1 MRTAR
6 GVAFASLL
14 AALCAATAM
23 PADAGRQTPGLQ
35 VALKS
40 RGLYHGAI
48 DGIPGPLTR
57 RAIRVFQKRNGL
69 VVDGVPGPRTRAKLG
84 RLGRPLFGTRPMR
97 RGMVGWD
104 VSVLQFLL
112 ARRGVATGGID
123 GIFGW
128 GTRRAVRRFQA
139 RAGLHV
145 DGIAGPV
152 TRKALVRNVMRRARG
167 YRYSTATSADI
178 RWALGY
184 WSRRYG
190 VSTSL
195 VRALAWMESGNQPN
209 VVSPV
214 GARGVMQVMP
224 ATHRFVERVLV
235 GNRIPRTAGGNIRVG
250 VLYLRHM
257 LRLFGWNKRLALAAY
272 YQGPRAVRRFGLFR
286 ESRVYVRT
294 ILALERNLF
303 A

>member
-6 GVAFASLL
+6 CVVFASLL

-84 RLGRPLFGTRPMR
+84 RLGRPLFGARPMR

-128 GTRRAVRRFQA
+128 GTQRAVRRFQA

-152 TRKALVRNVMRRARG
+152 TRGALVRNVMRRASG

-257 LRLFGWNKRLALAAY
+257 LRLFGWDKRLALGAY
-272 YQGPRAVRRFGLFR
+272 YQGPRAVRRYGLFR
-286 ESRVYVRT
+286 ESRHYVRT

>member
-14 AALCAATAM
+14 AALAAATAM

-40 RGLYHGAI
+40 RGLYAGPI
-48 DGIPGPLTR
+48 DGIAGPMTK
-57 RAIRVFQKRNGL
+57 RAIRVFQKRHGL
-69 VVDGVPGPRTRAKLG
+69 AVDGVPGPRTRAKLG
-84 RLGRPLFGTRPMR
+84 RLGRPLFGTRLMR

-123 GIFGW
+123 GAFGW
-128 GTRRAVRRFQA
+128 GTKRAVRRYQA
-139 RAGLHV
+139 RVGLHA
-145 DGIAGPV
+145 DGIVGPV
-152 TRKALVRNVMRRARG
+152 TRKALVSGASRRVTGHR
-167 YRYSTATSADI
+167 RSTAGPTAI

-209 VVSPV
+209 VVSSV

-224 ATHRFVERVLV
+224 ATHRFVGRVLV
-235 GNRIPRTAGGNIRVG
+235 GNRIPRSAGGNIRVG

-257 LRLFGWNKRLALAAY
+257 LRIFNWNKRLALAAY
-272 YQGPRAVRRFGLFR
+272 YQGPRAVRSYGLFR

-294 ILALERNLF
+294 ILALERNMF

>member
-1 MRTAR
+1 MRSAR
-6 GVAFASLL
+6 GAAFASLL
-14 AALCAATAM
+14 AVLAAVTAM

-40 RGLYHGAI
+40 RGLYAGPI
-48 DGIPGPLTR
+48 DGIAGPMTR

-84 RLGRPLFGTRPMR
+84 RLGRPLFGTRLMR

-104 VSVLQFLL
+104 VSVLQYLL

-123 GIFGW
+123 GMFGW
-128 GTRRAVRRFQA
+128 GTKRAVRRYQA
-139 RAGLHV
+139 RVGLHV
-145 DGIAGPV
+145 DGIVGPV
-152 TRKALVRNVMRRARG
+152 TRKALVRGPVRRVTGHR
-167 YRYSTATSADI
+167 RSTASPAAI
-178 RWALGY
+178 RWALGH

-195 VRALAWMESGNQPN
+195 VRALAWMESGNQPH
-209 VVSPV
+209 VVSAV

-235 GNRIPRTAGGNIRVG
+235 GKRIPHSAGGNIQVG
-250 VLYLRHM
+250 ILYLRHM
-257 LRLFGWNKRLALAAY
+257 LRLFNWNKRLALAAY
-272 YQGPRAVRRFGLFR
+272 YQGPKAVRRYGLFR
-286 ESRVYVRT
+286 ESRVYVRA
-294 ILALERNLF
+294 ILALERNMF

>member
-152 TRKALVRNVMRRARG
+152 TRKALVRNVIRRARG

-257 LRLFGWNKRLALAAY
+257 LTLFGWNKRLALAAY

>member
-6 GVAFASLL
+6 GVVFASLL
-14 AALCAATAM
+14 AALAAATAM

-40 RGLYHGAI
+40 RGLYAGPI
-48 DGIPGPLTR
+48 DGIAGPMTR

-69 VVDGVPGPRTRAKLG
+69 LVDGVPGPRTRAKLG
-84 RLGRPLFGTRPMR
+84 RLGRPLFGTRLMR

-123 GIFGW
+123 GVFGW
-128 GTRRAVRRFQA
+128 NTKRAVRRFQA

-152 TRKALVRNVMRRARG
+152 TRMALVRNVVQRARG
-167 YRYSTATSADI
+167 YGPSRAGPADV

-209 VVSPV
+209 VVSV
-214 GARGVMQVMP
+214 AGARGVMQVMP

-235 GNRIPRTAGGNIRVG
+235 GNRVPRSAGGNIRVG

-257 LRLFGWNKRLALAAY
+257 LRIFNWNTRLALAAY
-272 YQGPRAVRRFGLFR
+272 YQGPRAVRRYGLFR

-294 ILALERNLF
+294 ILALERNMF

>member
-14 AALCAATAM
+14 AALAAATAM

-35 VALKS
+35 VALKA
-40 RGLYHGAI
+40 RGLYAGPI
-48 DGIPGPLTR
+48 DGIAGPMTR
-57 RAIRVFQKRNGL
+57 RAIRSFQKRNGL
-69 VVDGVPGPRTRAKLG
+69 LVDGVPGPRTRAKLG
-84 RLGRPLFGTRPMR
+84 RLGRPLFATRLMR

-112 ARRGVATGGID
+112 ARRGVSTGGID
-123 GIFGW
+123 GIFGP
-128 GTRRAVRRFQA
+128 GTQRALRRYQGRV
-139 RAGLHV
+139 GLHV
-145 DGIAGPV
+145 DGVAGPV
-152 TRKALVRNVMRRARG
+152 TRKALVKGAIHRVTGHRR
-167 YRYSTATSADI
+167 STASPAAI

-184 WSRRYG
+184 WSRRFG

-209 VVSPV
+209 VVSAV

-224 ATHRFVERVLV
+224 ATHRFVEHVLV
-235 GNRIPRTAGGNIRVG
+235 GKRIPHSAGGNIQVG
-250 VLYLRHM
+250 ILYLRHM
-257 LRLFGWNKRLALAAY
+257 LRLFNWNKRLALAAY
-272 YQGPRAVRRFGLFR
+272 YQGPKAVRRYGLFR
-286 ESRVYVRT
+286 ESRVYVRA
-294 ILALERNLF
+294 ILALERTMF

>member
-6 GVAFASLL
+6 CVAFASLL

-35 VALKS
+35 VALKA
-40 RGLYHGAI
+40 RGLYAGPI
-48 DGIPGPLTR
+48 DGIAGPMTR
-57 RAIRVFQKRNGL
+57 RGVRVFQKRNGL
-69 VVDGVPGPRTRAKLG
+69 VVDGVAGPRTRAKLG
-84 RLGRPLFGTRPMR
+84 RLGRPLFGKRPMR
-97 RGMVGWD
+97 RGLVGWD

-123 GIFGW
+123 GVFGW
-128 GTRRAVRRFQA
+128 RTARAVKRFQA

-152 TRKALVRNVMRRARG
+152 TRKALVRGVMRRARG
-167 YRYSTATSADI
+167 YSRSTASPAAI

-195 VRALAWMESGNQPN
+195 VRAVAWMESGNQPN
-209 VVSPV
+209 VVSPA

-235 GNRIPRTAGGNIRVG
+235 GERIPRTVGGNIKAG

-272 YQGPRAVRRFGLFR
+272 YQGPRAVRRHGLFR
-286 ESRVYVRT
+286 ESRWYVRT
-294 ILALERNLF
+294 ILSIERTMF

>member
-14 AALCAATAM
+14 AALAAATAM

-40 RGLYHGAI
+40 RGLYAGPI
-48 DGIPGPLTR
+48 DGIAGPMTR

-69 VVDGVPGPRTRAKLG
+69 AVDGVPGPRTRAKLG
-84 RLGRPLFGTRPMR
+84 RLGRPLFGTRLMR

-112 ARRGVATGGID
+112 VRRGVATGGID
-123 GIFGW
+123 GVFGW
-128 GTRRAVRRFQA
+128 GTKRAVRRYQA
-139 RAGLHV
+139 RVGLHV
-145 DGIAGPV
+145 DGIVGPV
-152 TRKALVRNVMRRARG
+152 TQKALVSGASRRVTGHRQ
-167 YRYSTATSADI
+167 SAAGPNAI

-209 VVSPV
+209 VVSAS

-235 GNRIPRTAGGNIRVG
+235 GHRIPRSAGGNIRVG

-257 LRLFGWNKRLALAAY
+257 LRLFNWNRRLALAAY
-272 YQGPRAVRRFGLFR
+272 YQGPRAVRRYGLFR
-286 ESRVYVRT
+286 ESRVYVRA
-294 ILALERNLF
+294 ILSIERNMF

>member
-57 RAIRVFQKRNGL
+57 RATRVFQKRNGL

-286 ESRVYVRT
+286 ESRHYVRT

>member
-14 AALCAATAM
+14 AALAAATAM

-40 RGLYHGAI
+40 RGLYAGPI
-48 DGIPGPLTR
+48 DGIAGPMTR

-69 VVDGVPGPRTRAKLG
+69 LVDGVPGPRTRAKLG
-84 RLGRPLFGTRPMR
+84 RLGRPLFGTRLMR
-97 RGMVGWD
+97 RGMTGWD

-123 GIFGW
+123 GVFGW
-128 GTRRAVRRFQA
+128 GTKRAVRRYQA
-139 RAGLHV
+139 RVGLHA
-145 DGIAGPV
+145 DGIVGPV
-152 TRKALVRNVMRRARG
+152 TRKALVRGASRRVTGHRRSAA
-167 YRYSTATSADI
+167 SPTAV

-209 VVSPV
+209 VVSSA

-235 GNRIPRTAGGNIRVG
+235 GNRIPRSAGGNIRVG

-272 YQGPRAVRRFGLFR
+272 YQGPRAVRRYGLFR

-294 ILALERNLF
+294 ILALERNMF
-303 A
+303 V

>member
-1 MRTAR
+1 MRTVR

-14 AALCAATAM
+14 AALAAATAM

-40 RGLYHGAI
+40 RGLYAGPI
-48 DGIPGPLTR
+48 DGIAGPMTR

-69 VVDGVPGPRTRAKLG
+69 LVDGVPGPRTRAKLG
-84 RLGRPLFGTRPMR
+84 RLGRPLFGTRLMR

-123 GIFGW
+123 GVFGW
-128 GTRRAVRRFQA
+128 GTKRAVRRFQA

-152 TRKALVRNVMRRARG
+152 TRMALVRNVVQRARG
-167 YRYSTATSADI
+167 YRRSRAGPADV

-195 VRALAWMESGNQPN
+195 VRALAWMESGNQPD
-209 VVSPV
+209 VVSDA

-235 GNRIPRTAGGNIRVG
+235 GNRIPRSAGGNIRVG

-257 LRLFGWNKRLALAAY
+257 LRIFNWNKRLALAAY
-272 YQGPRAVRRFGLFR
+272 YQGPRAVRRHGLFR

-294 ILALERNLF
+294 ILALERNMF

>member
-1 MRTAR
+1 MRTVR

-14 AALCAATAM
+14 AALAAATAM

-40 RGLYHGAI
+40 RGLYAGAI
-48 DGIPGPLTR
+48 DGIAGPMTR

-69 VVDGVPGPRTRAKLG
+69 LVDGVPGPRTRAKLG
-84 RLGRPLFGTRPMR
+84 RLGRPLFGTRLMR

-123 GIFGW
+123 GVFGW
-128 GTRRAVRRFQA
+128 GTKRAVRRFQA

-152 TRKALVRNVMRRARG
+152 TRMALVRNVAQRARG
-167 YRYSTATSADI
+167 YRRSRAGPADV

-209 VVSPV
+209 VVSV
-214 GARGVMQVMP
+214 AGARGVMQVMP

-235 GNRIPRTAGGNIRVG
+235 GNRIPHSAGGNIRVG

-257 LRLFGWNKRLALAAY
+257 LRIFNWNTRLMC
-272 YQGPRAVRRFGLFR
+272 
-286 ESRVYVRT
+286 
-294 ILALERNLF
+294 I
-303 A
+303 

>member
-1 MRTAR
+1 MRTVR

-14 AALCAATAM
+14 AALAAATAM

-40 RGLYHGAI
+40 RGLYAGPI
-48 DGIPGPLTR
+48 DGIAGPMTR

-69 VVDGVPGPRTRAKLG
+69 LVDGVPGPRTRAKLG
-84 RLGRPLFGTRPMR
+84 RLGRPLFGTRLMR

-123 GIFGW
+123 GVFGW
-128 GTRRAVRRFQA
+128 GTKRAVRRFQA

-152 TRKALVRNVMRRARG
+152 TRMALVRNVVQRARG
-167 YRYSTATSADI
+167 YRRSRAGPADV

-209 VVSPV
+209 VVSV
-214 GARGVMQVMP
+214 AGARGVMQVMP

-235 GNRIPRTAGGNIRVG
+235 GNRIPRSAGGNIRVG

-257 LRLFGWNKRLALAAY
+257 LRIFDWNKRLALAAY
-272 YQGPRAVRRFGLFR
+272 YQGPRAVRRHGIFR

-294 ILALERNLF
+294 ILALERNMF

>member
-1 MRTAR
+1 MRSAR

-14 AALCAATAM
+14 AVLAAVTAM

-40 RGLYHGAI
+40 RGLYAGPI
-48 DGIPGPLTR
+48 DGIAGPMTR
-57 RAIRVFQKRNGL
+57 RAIRIFQKRNGL

-84 RLGRPLFGTRPMR
+84 RLGRPLFGTRLMR

-123 GIFGW
+123 GVFGW
-128 GTRRAVRRFQA
+128 GTKRAVRRYQA
-139 RAGLHV
+139 RVGLHV
-145 DGIAGPV
+145 DGIVGPV
-152 TRKALVRNVMRRARG
+152 TRKALVRGSVRRVTGHR
-167 YRYSTATSADI
+167 RSTASPAAI

-209 VVSPV
+209 VVSAV

-235 GNRIPRTAGGNIRVG
+235 GKRIPHSTGGNIQVG
-250 VLYLRHM
+250 ILYLRHM
-257 LRLFGWNKRLALAAY
+257 LRLFNWNKRLALAAY
-272 YQGPRAVRRFGLFR
+272 YQGPKAVRRYGLFR
-286 ESRVYVRT
+286 ESRVYVRA
-294 ILALERNLF
+294 ILALERNMF

>member
-6 GVAFASLL
+6 CVAFASLL

-35 VALKS
+35 VALKA
-40 RGLYHGAI
+40 RGLYAGPI
-48 DGIPGPLTR
+48 DGISGPLTKR
-57 RAIRVFQKRNGL
+57 GLRVFQKRHGL
-69 VVDGVPGPRTRAKLG
+69 AVDGVAGPRTRAKLG
-84 RLGRPLFGTRPMR
+84 KLGRPLFGKRLMR
-97 RGMVGWD
+97 QGMVGWD

-123 GIFGW
+123 GVYGW
-128 GTRRAVRRFQA
+128 RTKSAVRRFQA

-145 DGIAGPV
+145 DGIAGHV
-152 TRKALVRNVMRRARG
+152 TRKALVRGVMRKARG
-167 YRYSTATSADI
+167 YSRSTVSPTAIS
-178 RWALGY
+178 WALGY
-184 WSRRYG
+184 WARRYG
-190 VSTSL
+190 VSASL
-195 VRALAWMESGNQPN
+195 VRAVAWMESGNQPN

-235 GNRIPRTAGGNIRVG
+235 GERIPRTAGGNIKAG

-257 LRLFGWNKRLALAAY
+257 LRIFGWNKRLALAAY
-272 YQGPRAVRRFGLFR
+272 YQGPGAVRRYGLFR
-286 ESRVYVRT
+286 ESRWYVRT
-294 ILALERNLF
+294 ILSIERTMF
-303 A
+303 V

>member
-6 GVAFASLL
+6 GVAIASLL

-57 RAIRVFQKRNGL
+57 RGIRVFQRRNGL
-69 VVDGVPGPRTRAKLG
+69 VVDGIPGPRTRAKLG
-84 RLGRPLFGTRPMR
+84 RLGRPLFGRRPMR

-112 ARRGVATGGID
+112 ARRGVATGGVD
-123 GIFGW
+123 GIYGW
-128 GTRRAVRRFQA
+128 GTQRAVRRFQA

-145 DGIAGPV
+145 DGVAGRV
-152 TRKALVRNVMRRARG
+152 TRKALVRGVMRRAYG
-167 YRYSTATSADI
+167 YGHSTASPAAI

-209 VVSPV
+209 VVSPA

-224 ATHRFVERVLV
+224 ATHRFVERVLI
-235 GNRIPRTAGGNIRVG
+235 GNRIPRSAGGNIRVG

-257 LRLFGWNKRLALAAY
+257 LRIFGWNKHLALAAY
-272 YQGPRAVRRFGLFR
+272 YQGPRAVRRYGLFR
-286 ESRVYVRT
+286 ESRWYVRT
-294 ILALERNLF
+294 ILSIERSMF
-303 A
+303 V

>member
-1 MRTAR
+1 MRTVR

-14 AALCAATAM
+14 AALAAATAM

-40 RGLYHGAI
+40 RGLYAGPI
-48 DGIPGPLTR
+48 DGIAGPMTR

-69 VVDGVPGPRTRAKLG
+69 LVDGVPGPRTRAKLG
-84 RLGRPLFGTRPMR
+84 RLGRPLFGTRLMR

-123 GIFGW
+123 GIFGP
-128 GTRRAVRRFQA
+128 GTQRAMRRYQGRV
-139 RAGLHV
+139 GLHV
-145 DGIAGPV
+145 DGVAGPV
-152 TRKALVRNVMRRARG
+152 TRRALVKGAIHRVTGQRR
-167 YRYSTATSADI
+167 STASPAAI

-209 VVSPV
+209 VVSAV

-235 GNRIPRTAGGNIRVG
+235 GKRIPHSAGGNIRVG
-250 VLYLRHM
+250 ILYLRHM
-257 LRLFGWNKRLALAAY
+257 LRLFNWNKRLALAAY
-272 YQGPRAVRRFGLFR
+272 NQGPQAVRRYGLFR
-286 ESRVYVRT
+286 ESRVYIRA
-294 ILALERNLF
+294 ILALERNMF

>member
-14 AALCAATAM
+14 AALVAATAM

-40 RGLYHGAI
+40 RGLYAGPI
-48 DGIPGPLTR
+48 DGIAGPMTR

-69 VVDGVPGPRTRAKLG
+69 LVDGVPGPRTRAKLG
-84 RLGRPLFGTRPMR
+84 RLGRPLFGTRLMR

-104 VSVLQFLL
+104 VSVLQYLL
-112 ARRGVATGGID
+112 ARRGVAAGGMD
-123 GIFGW
+123 GVFGW
-128 GTRRAVRRFQA
+128 GTKRAVRRYQA
-139 RAGLHV
+139 RAGLYP
-145 DGIAGPV
+145 DGIVGPV
-152 TRKALVRNVMRRARG
+152 TRKALVSGPVRRVTGHR
-167 YRYSTATSADI
+167 RSSASPSAI

-184 WSRRYG
+184 WSSRYG

-195 VRALAWMESGNQPN
+195 VRAVAWMESGNQPN
-209 VVSPV
+209 VVSSV

-235 GNRIPRTAGGNIRVG
+235 GNRIPRNAGGNIRVG

-257 LRLFGWNKRLALAAY
+257 LRTFNWNKRLALAAY
-272 YQGPRAVRRFGLFR
+272 YQGPRAVRRYGLFA

-294 ILALERNLF
+294 ILALERNMF

>member
-14 AALCAATAM
+14 AALAAATAM

-35 VALKS
+35 VALKA
-40 RGLYHGAI
+40 RGLYAGPI
-48 DGIPGPLTR
+48 DGIAGPMTK

-69 VVDGVPGPRTRAKLG
+69 AVDGVPGPRTRAKLG
-84 RLGRPLFGTRPMR
+84 RLGRPLFGKRAMR

-104 VSVLQFLL
+104 VSVLQYLL
-112 ARRGVATGGID
+112 ARRGVSTGGID
-123 GIFGW
+123 GSFGR
-128 GTRRAVRRFQA
+128 GTQRALLRYQGRV
-139 RAGLHV
+139 GLHV
-145 DGIAGPV
+145 DGVAGPV
-152 TRKALVRNVMRRARG
+152 TRKALAKGAIGRVTGHRRI
-167 YRYSTATSADI
+167 SASPAAI
-178 RWALGY
+178 RWALGH
-184 WSRRYG
+184 WSRYYG

-209 VVSPV
+209 VVSAV

-235 GNRIPRTAGGNIRVG
+235 GRRIPHSANGNIRVG
-250 VLYLRHM
+250 ILYLRHM
-257 LRLFGWNKRLALAAY
+257 LRLFNWNKRLALAAY
-272 YQGPRAVRRFGLFR
+272 YQGPKAVRRYGLFR
-286 ESRVYVRT
+286 ESRVYVRA
-294 ILALERNLF
+294 ILSLERNSF

>member
-6 GVAFASLL
+6 CVAFASLL
-14 AALCAATAM
+14 AALCAAAAM

-35 VALKS
+35 VALKA
-40 RGLYHGAI
+40 RGLYHGPI
-48 DGIPGPLTR
+48 DGIAGPMTR
-57 RAIRVFQKRNGL
+57 RGIRVFQKRNGL
-69 VVDGVPGPRTRAKLG
+69 VVDGIPGPRTRAKLG
-84 RLGRPLFGTRPMR
+84 RLGRPLFGSRPMR
-97 RGMVGWD
+97 RRMVGWD

-112 ARRGVATGGID
+112 ARRGVAVGGID
-123 GIFGW
+123 GVFGW
-128 GTRRAVRRFQA
+128 RTQRGVKRFQA
-139 RAGLHV
+139 RSGLHV

-152 TRKALVRNVMRRARG
+152 TRKALVRGVMGRARG
-167 YRYSTATSADI
+167 YRRSTAGPAAIS
-178 RWALGY
+178 WALGY

-209 VVSPV
+209 VVSPA

-235 GNRIPRTAGGNIRVG
+235 GNRIPRSAGGNIRVG

-272 YQGPRAVRRFGLFR
+272 YQGPRAVRRYGLFR
-286 ESRVYVRT
+286 ESRVYVRA
-294 ILALERNLF
+294 ILSIERNMF
-303 A
+303 V